1 MCAFFGRGLTTYDV
15 PLRIRAGAAV
25 GGVPPFEVGAR
36 RAALPATRAVDAP
49 PGFTAPARRTLALP
63 VTSVSVVVR
72 PPAQVAPPAALLV
85 ASWPPLEAVI
95 QLPAVPPFIAPLR
108 HEGALAP
115 PRLRTDLDAARAQL
129 VRRRLVP
136 AARLPADEAARWLRR
151 LADSKK
157 MAKTR
162 LELVGVFPD
171 VPVTEGAPVRY
182 DASAGALAYHLPD
195 APIPLSTVV
204 IAKRTDTGVAV
215 IGRFYR

>member
-15 PLRIRAGAAV
+15 PLRIRAAAAV
-25 GGVPPFEVGAR
+25 GGVPPIAVR
-36 RAALPATRAVDAP
+36 LIAADLPATRAVQAQPGFRAPACLTLAP
-49 PGFTAPARRTLALP
+49 PSTP
-63 VTSVSVVVR
+63 VVLVRR
-72 PPAQVAPPAALLV
+72 PPDQVDPPAAIHALG
-85 ASWPPLEAVI
+85 WPPLKAAI
-95 QLPAVPPFIAPLR
+95 RLPAVPPFIAPLR
-108 HEGALAP
+108 RECPIAP
-115 PRLRTDLDAARAQL
+115 PRICEDLGVARAQL

-136 AARLPADEAARWLRR
+136 AARLTVDETARWLRR

-171 VPVTEGAPVRY
+171 VPVVEGAPVRY
-182 DASAGALAYHLPD
+182 DAGSGAIAYALPD

-204 IAKRTDTGVAV
+204 VAKRTDTGVAV